1 MADNSMENIRS
12 FGDTTFTCEFSA
24 APLVLRAGCLSGATR
39 DRLHGPHFS
48 DDMMTT
54 LKLLA
59 GPRAF
64 AQIRNQGLAPED
76 ISAVFGAS
84 GAAKW
89 LTIYGL
95 DRAIFS
101 DWLALSS
108 HPVDLFGTSVGA
120 FKLAAAAQRDPA
132 AALTVLADAYIAQ
145 QYVGSVTA
153 AQIALE
159 TRRIL
164 AAFLPSDAV
173 TDILQNPRYNYH
185 CASVRCLGMLAD
197 HRPSAQKLAMLKA
210 FVLALGGRKFHQQT
224 FERVI
229 FHSGATVHDYAG
241 RDGFTTHR
249 VALTP
254 SNFVPAILSS
264 GSIPV
269 LMPGVTGID
278 GAPSGVYRD
287 GGLLDYHAVP
297 TNVTEIQQG
306 LVLYP
311 HFYPHIKEG
320 WFDKFAPWRK
330 VTGQQLDDTLMVC
343 PSAEFVSSLPG
354 GVIPDRRDFVKYQG
368 DDPQR
373 MRRWAQARDQSLALG
388 EEFLQLARTGDIA
401 GRVELLA

>member
-1 MADNSMENIRS
+1 
-12 FGDTTFTCEFSA
+12 
-24 APLVLRAGCLSGATR
+24 
-39 DRLHGPHFS
+39 
-48 DDMMTT
+48 MMTA
-54 LKLLA
+54 LKLFA
-59 GPRAF
+59 GPRAY
-64 AQIRNQGLAPED
+64 AQIRQHGLVPND

-95 DRAIFS
+95 DRAIFA
-101 DWLALSS
+101 DWLASTS

-132 AALTVLADAYIAQ
+132 AALAVLAQAYITQ
-145 QYVGSVTA
+145 EYVGSVTA

-164 AAFLPSDAV
+164 TAFLPPEAV
-173 TDILQNPRYNYH
+173 ADILQSPRYNYH

-197 HRPSAQKLAMLKA
+197 SRPAAQKVAMLKA
-210 FVLALGGRKFHQQT
+210 FLLALGGRKFHQRT
-224 FERVI
+224 FERII
-229 FHSGATVHDYAG
+229 FHSGAAVHDYAG
-241 RDGFTTHR
+241 RDGFVTRR

-254 SNFVPAILSS
+254 DNFVPAILSS

-269 LMPGVTGID
+269 LMPGVTDIA
-278 GAPSGVYRD
+278 GAPGGVYRD

-297 TNVTEIQQG
+297 TNLTEIQHG

-330 VTGQQLDDTLMVC
+330 VTGRQLDDTLVVC
-343 PSAEFVSSLPG
+343 PSAEFVKSLPG
-354 GVIPDRRDFVKYQG
+354 GVIPDRRDFNKFQG
-368 DDPQR
+368 DDAQR
-373 MRRWAQARDQSLALG
+373 IRRWSQARDQSLALG
-388 EEFLQLARTGDIA
+388 EEFLQLARSGDIA
-401 GRVELLA
+401 GRVELLS

>member
-1 MADNSMENIRS
+1 MK
-12 FGDTTFTCEFSA
+12 
-24 APLVLRAGCLSGATR
+24 
-39 DRLHGPHFS
+39 
-48 DDMMTT
+48 T

-64 AQIRNQGLAPED
+64 AQIRHHGLSPDD

-95 DRAIFS
+95 DRAIFA
-101 DWLALSS
+101 DWLALGS

-132 AALTVLADAYIAQ
+132 AALAVLADAYIAQ
-145 QYVGSVTA
+145 QYVGRVTA
-153 AQIALE
+153 AQIAQE

-164 AAFLPSDAV
+164 AAFLPPDAV
-173 TDILQNPRYNYH
+173 TDILANPRYNYH

-197 HRPSAQKLAMLKA
+197 DRPAAQKLAMLKA
-210 FVLALGGRKFHQQT
+210 FILALGGRRFHQQT

-229 FHSGATVHDYAG
+229 FHSGANVHDYAG
-241 RDGFTTHR
+241 RDGFVTHR

-254 SNFVPAILSS
+254 DNFVPAILSS
-264 GSIPV
+264 GSIPL
-269 LMPGVTGID
+269 LMPGITGIE

-297 TNVTEIQQG
+297 SNVTEIQQG

-311 HFYPHIKEG
+311 HFYTHLKEG

-330 VTGQQLDDTLMVC
+330 ATGTQLDDTLMVC
-343 PSAEFVSSLPG
+343 PSAEFVKSLPG
-354 GVIPDRRDFVKYQG
+354 SVIPDRRDFVKYQG
-368 DDPQR
+368 DDLQR

-401 GRVELLA
+401 GRVELLV